1 MSEKEN
7 IFTEQEFWRIVGAEY
22 LEKFG
27 DLSPQALV
35 QLLAYADLASI
46 RLEAQ
51 VSELKERNDF
61 LYKNCPVLV
70 RDQDPK
76 RNKKILE
83 WIEQGYPDRF
93 VSQLSGVYGDKK
105 VTRKVVERVRLE
117 SGIKKPIGRPKK
129 PK

>member
-1 MSEKEN
+1 MSKKEFP
-7 IFTEQEFWRIVGAEY
+7 ITEQEYWEVAGAEY

-35 QLLAYADLASI
+35 QLLAYADWATALLQGEVAD
-46 RLEAQ
+46 
-51 VSELKERNDF
+51 LKERNDF

-70 RDQDPK
+70 RDQDHK

-83 WIEQGYPDRF
+83 WVEQGYPDRF
-93 VSQLSGVYGDKK
+93 VSQLSGIYGDKK